1 MGTDVNPKLKEML
14 KELHELAHQIQVRY
28 PYNINLQ
35 RQVHFLVYKLD
46 QTRSTGNRKSID
58 YDNWLAYCWSY
69 TSPCLYSIRTKICF
83 HLLCLGF
90 ILF

>member
-46 QTRSTGNRKSID
+46 QLEIEKALIMTTG
-58 YDNWLAYCWSY
+58 
-69 TSPCLYSIRTKICF
+69 
-83 HLLCLGF
+83 
-90 ILF
+90 